1 MRALCL
7 AAGVAGFFAAPGL
20 ADDVQTILYRC
31 ERGVGIRATY
41 INTAGTSHA
50 VLFAEGRQAALTVQ
64 PTASVAR
71 HAAPQ
76 GTSGHVWW
84 TKGPQGI
91 ACVVRRGKA
100 GRGRALHGLRRGR
113 ALRRDPLHHPHPQ
126 PLASRI
132 LSAAS
137 LSKVTPLL
145 ARSWSSS
152 PESVISVMISQ
163 PPTNSALT

>member
-64 PTASVAR
+64 PTASGAR
-71 HAAPQ
+71 YAAPQ
-76 GTSGHVWW
+76 GTSGYGWW
-84 TKGPQGI
+84 TKGPQ
-91 ACVVRRGKA
+91 
-100 GRGRALHGLRRGR
+100 
-113 ALRRDPLHHPHPQ
+113 
-126 PLASRI
+126 
-132 LSAAS
+132 AS
-137 LSKVTPLL
+137 LAWFDAEK
-145 ARSWSSS
+145 
-152 PESVISVMISQ
+152 PEEVVLYMDCAEVE
-163 PPTNSALT
+163 P